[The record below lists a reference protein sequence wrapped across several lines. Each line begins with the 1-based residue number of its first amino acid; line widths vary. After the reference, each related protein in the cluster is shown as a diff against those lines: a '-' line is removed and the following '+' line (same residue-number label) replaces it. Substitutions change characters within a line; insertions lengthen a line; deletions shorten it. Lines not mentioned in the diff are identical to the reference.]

1 MENGEI
7 KISEEEAV
15 DHTGYSE
22 KKVNKAL
29 ELQAGQWLDLNNKKS
44 SPQKGNKPLSRP
56 VQIPQ
61 QSKSNPKKSTTNLV
75 GAIDKVTKDVA
86 QLIDTYLKTLD
97 KNTDDA
103 EKVLKDLT
111 AAQNLQKIL
120 LKAMLFE
127 AKGSLDITKLPKEA
141 QNLLK

>member
-1 MENGEI
+1 MENGEV

-15 DHTGYSE
+15 DHAGYSE

-29 ELQAGQWLDLNNKKS
+29 ELQAGQWLDLNNKKGR
-44 SPQKGNKPLSRP
+44 PQKGNKPTSKP

-61 QSKSNPKKSTTNLV
+61 LPKTNQKNSTGNLI
-75 GAIDKVTKDVA
+75 GALDNVTKDIT
-86 QLIDTYLKTLD
+86 QLIDSYLKTLD
-97 KNTDDA
+97 KNTEEA
-103 EKVLKDLT
+103 ERILKDLT
-111 AAQNLQKIL
+111 AAQNLQRIL

-127 AKGSLDITKLPKEA
+127 SKGSLDISKLPKEA